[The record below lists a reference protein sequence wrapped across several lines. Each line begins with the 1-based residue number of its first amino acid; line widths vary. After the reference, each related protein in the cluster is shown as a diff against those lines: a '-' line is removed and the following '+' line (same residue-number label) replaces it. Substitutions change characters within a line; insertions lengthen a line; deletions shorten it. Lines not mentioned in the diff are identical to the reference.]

1 MIAFY
6 LMLKGASMCVCKQS
20 FLVVLIVRNV
30 QTDFGMVY
38 SESFFTFSFVSTSPT
53 ISHHLLNSKMHSLLS
68 ARPFVWIMELEPK
81 CSRLTVLLF
90 HTIVNCTERSLLHIG
105 MIWWHQSCQTPKNL
119 NCLFLLSSLLSSIR
133 SKCTTGDHYYNADA
147 WGSNGICPS
156 SALSTM
162 DQSSLTTT
170 VQCALQ
176 PKLCHKLQTTKIN

>member
-1 MIAFY
+1 MSKQFCC
-6 LMLKGASMCVCKQS
+6 GAYYRVT
-20 FLVVLIVRNV
+20 FFIHTIWRHVLRWI
-30 QTDFGMVY
+30 
-38 SESFFTFSFVSTSPT
+38 EPIVSTSPT
-53 ISHHLLNSKMHSLLS
+53 ISHLLNSKMPSLLS

-90 HTIVNCTERSLLHIG
+90 HTIVNCTESSLLHIG
-105 MIWWHQSCQTPKNL
+105 MIWWHQSCQTPNHL

-162 DQSSLTTT
+162 DQSSLTT

-176 PKLCHKLQTTKIN
+176 PQLCHKLQTTKIN